1 MNAIMIHD
9 VSAKNKNACT
19 VDKLIEV
26 INKYNVICADKWLK
40 LALSGELTDEV
51 VLTFDD
57 GYLSQYENAFPV
69 LKYYNLTV
77 MFFVFTEP
85 IAENKNS
92 KIIEHAY
99 IRENVDDFYDSFFE
113 KIDYIYP
120 PFTIEEHNK
129 ADNYLKEYS
138 FYSIA
143 DRHYRYI
150 RDKYLTTEQ
159 FDNVMNDFNIE
170 VPRLQMNFDELNTLK
185 DAGNMFGLHSYT
197 HPIRIAEL
205 DNSDQNIEWRMNYID
220 LCHELDITPK
230 TVAYPCGSYNK
241 YTMQVMKEL
250 GIELGF
256 TAQMKPS
263 KNLMLFPREDIA
275 NL

>member
-69 LKYYNLTV
+69 LKYYNLTA

-85 IAENKNS
+85 METGENNRLIEHNY
-92 KIIEHAY
+92 IIEKIGSNFY
-99 IRENVDDFYDSFFE
+99 IHFSNLCVSIFSGIDFSDLD
-113 KIDYIYP
+113 K
-120 PFTIEEHNK
+120 
-129 ADNYLKEYS
+129 NYLSEYS
-138 FYSIA
+138 FYTNPE
-143 DRHYRYI
+143 RYYRYI
-150 RDKYLTTEQ
+150 RDKVLTPED
-159 FDNVMNDFNIE
+159 FDLIMDHFLIK

-220 LCHELDITPK
+220 LCYELDITPK